1 MAYDFGVFLVL
12 LFCLYRGAAKGV
24 AWQVAGIGALVLCFI
39 FATPLSSVVAPSIPL
54 EAPLNRWVAMLGIYL
69 FFSFATFAVARGF
82 REILE
87 KAHFQEFD
95 KHLGAIFGVLKGA
108 LLTLVF
114 TFFIVAIS
122 EKARAY
128 VLTTYTGHFSA
139 IIMDRLN
146 PVMPQELHAILEPY
160 IHSLDEAAKGKLK
173 NRHAGGEPSEGA
185 NGDPGNPFDE
195 NDEESGEVASS
206 RDLRKSFPNNE
217 EGGDLLGNAIGET
230 VRKKG
235 KEYLEKADEF
245 VFGKTDPSKGNKNN
259 TNTGTTGG
267 KSGYR
272 PIEGGGGDDSPIE
285 PQEAKVQPTSQAK
298 YRYRPEQ
305 YDPLIKEMSRE
316 WGRLNRLR
324 EDQARYQLEVMMK
337 GLPKSVGAAVL
348 DDLRADLYQDQ
359 NDPDPQTDERT
370 PFAERV
376 RRQIKGTGVPRDRL
390 TQTMREKLDALEE

>member
-1 MAYDFGVFLVL
+1 
-12 LFCLYRGAAKGV
+12 V

-114 TFFIVAIS
+114 TFFIVAMS

-128 VLTTYTGHFSA
+128 VLTTYTGHFCA

-146 PVMPQELHAILEPY
+146 PVMPTELHAILEPY
-160 IHSLDEAAKGKLK
+160 IHSLDEAAEGKLK
-173 NRHAGGEPSEGA
+173 HKHAPGDLAKRAAGEKDE
-185 NGDPGNPFDE
+185 FDE
-195 NDEESGEVASS
+195 DDWKEDQANS
-206 RDLRKSFPNNE
+206 RDLRNSFPDDDDR
-217 EGGDLLGNAIGET
+217 GGDLLGKAIGET
-230 VRKKG
+230 ARKVG
-235 KEYLEKADEF
+235 KELLEEADDF
-245 VFGKTDPSKGNKNN
+245 VFGKNKPG
-259 TNTGTTGG
+259 TAARTGT
-267 KSGYR
+267 SGYR
-272 PIEGGGGDDSPIE
+272 PLEGGEEDSPIE
-285 PQEAKVQPTSQAK
+285 PKVQPTGQTK

-305 YDPLIKEMSRE
+305 YEPLIQEMSRE
-316 WGRLNRLR
+316 WARMNKIR
-324 EDQARYQLEVMMK
+324 EDQARYDLEVMMK

-348 DDLRADLYQDQ
+348 HDLRADLYQDEE
-359 NDPDPQTDERT
+359 DPDPTTNSRT
-370 PFAERV
+370 PFPERV
-376 RRQIKGTGVPRDRL
+376 KRQIKGTGVPRDRL
-390 TQTMREKLDALEE
+390 TQTMRERLDELDQ

>member
-173 NRHAGGEPSEGA
+173 NRHAAGEPRKGA

-206 RDLRKSFPNNE
+206 RDLRKSFPNDE

-245 VFGKTDPSKGNKNN
+245 VFGKTDPAKGNKNN

-272 PIEGGGGDDSPIE
+272 PIEGGGGDDSPSVETRPIGSPLDPFLGKADPFLRKATASGADRSIAPRTAGVNQAFPA
-285 PQEAKVQPTSQAK
+285 PQSTSDRSPRVLTAT
-298 YRYRPEQ
+298 PAT
-305 YDPLIKEMSRE
+305 PP
-316 WGRLNRLR
+316 
-324 EDQARYQLEVMMK
+324 
-337 GLPKSVGAAVL
+337 PKASPSSDTPAASL
-348 DDLRADLYQDQ
+348 S
-359 NDPDPQTDERT
+359 
-370 PFAERV
+370 
-376 RRQIKGTGVPRDRL
+376 
-390 TQTMREKLDALEE
+390 